1 MMLRAAAV
9 GVLLAVIPLTVLLYH
24 ERQSVAQT
32 KKELDAYK
40 EQADAYQAS
49 YLYVLKRDAVA
60 GEELTEGM
68 LVKKELQSMEEMPSA
83 LVGAAE
89 ELIGKRL
96 KVSLQKGAA
105 LYADLVYEG
114 EQVAQDERSVE
125 LQQLYLPQTLQED
138 EFVDIRITFPNG
150 EDYLVVGHKRVY
162 QILRDEQE
170 ELQAIKLRLLE
181 EELLRYQAA
190 RVDTTVYEDTVLYA
204 VPYVGEYQQA
214 GEVYYPVNPQVL
226 RLLQWDPNITEL
238 FLVPQEQDRRSTLE
252 SHLKPYMME
261 EPEESEDAADD
272 SAEASETT
280 EAQTEDPLTL
290 YTELPEEA

>member
-1 MMLRAAAV
+1 
-9 GVLLAVIPLTVLLYH
+9 
-24 ERQSVAQT
+24 
-32 KKELDAYK
+32 
-40 EQADAYQAS
+40 
-49 YLYVLKRDAVA
+49 
-60 GEELTEGM
+60 
-68 LVKKELQSMEEMPSA
+68 MEEMPSA

-252 SHLKPYMME
+252 SHLKPYLME

>member
-170 ELQAIKLRLLE
+170 QLQAIKLRLLE

-226 RLLQWDPNITEL
+226 RLLQWDPNVTEL

-252 SHLKPYMME
+252 SHLKPYLIE

-272 SAEASETT
+272 SAEASDTT

>member
-238 FLVPQEQDRRSTLE
+238 FLVPQEQDRRAVLE
-252 SHLKPYMME
+252 SHLEPYLIE
-261 EPEESEDAADD
+261 VPEESEDAADD
-272 SAEASETT
+272 STETDETT
-280 EAQTEDPLTL
+280 EAQTDDPLTL